1 MDRRNAG
8 RRGRTFWTAAADRI
22 CMRLAVIIAALLA
35 LVILAQTALHLDG
48 VRPFLSKTERLE
60 GVPHGDRFCILLRY
74 VV

>member
-1 MDRRNAG
+1 MDRRNTG
-8 RRGRTFWTAAADRI
+8 CRGRSAWTAVADRI

-60 GVPHGDRFCILLRY
+60 GVPHGDR
-74 VV
+74 